1 MSEINVSFFKHIYET
16 KNGKTVS
23 IDQVLHQIQYGEWQ
37 IDVGII
43 RSAATK
49 QIKDEAKKKLPYIT
63 PCGVFDERKNAG
75 ISKHSGLISIDIDK
89 IDSSEMDDI
98 RSQLYADEYTFAG
111 FVSASG
117 NGLCL
122 LVKIDPKK
130 HEDAFEGLQQY
141 YFTKYQII
149 IDPAC
154 KDLSRARFVSYD
166 PNLFHNPSSLKFKEY
181 IIKPK
186 KQPKVTGY
194 LHIQTNF
201 EKLLYSINTDIANNY
216 SDWFKIG
223 MAFANTYGSE
233 GLKYFEH
240 ISQFW
245 SGNKKNSEKNIA
257 HQFENCLK
265 NKDKSI
271 GIGTFYYYAK
281 LHGYESVSKEAQA
294 IAKKAY
300 YYKRDTLDQA
310 TAVKTLMN
318 FLDTDMDIADITEI
332 VKSVYDSNNF
342 NPLLN
347 KDADDDSDLYD
358 EVLLYLQTSHDIKR
372 NEITKFIE
380 NKGIEQDAPDVNSL
394 YFECK
399 KLFPK
404 ITYENLFRLINSRNI
419 PEYNPIKEYIESL
432 KYNGQSNIEKIVQS
446 LNSDTADLK
455 WRVAMF
461 KHWIVGMMESVYGKK
476 CDLMMVLSGVQD
488 SGKTEFFRQLLPP
501 PLMRYFSESQL
512 DEGKDDKLL
521 MTQKLMIFDD
531 EFAGKSK
538 QDSKKMKLMLSSNT
552 FSLRAPYG
560 TKNMDYKRIAL
571 LCGTSNDEEL
581 LNDPTGNRRY
591 VIFNIIGVNNFELY
605 NSVDKEQII
614 AEAYFL
620 WRTGLTSKISR
631 EEKEIMNA
639 TTFEKH
645 YESTIEFEL
654 LNKFYK
660 PSDTLDKGV
669 FMTATEIKDHIEKHS
684 EQKMYHKRLGSE
696 LKRAGYIRHYSQDR
710 KLYGYMVLKNEG
722 TVDSPS
728 GGVYGKLPDWVT
740 S

>member
-1 MSEINVSFFKHIYET
+1 MTEINVSYYKNIHET
-16 KNGKTVS
+16 KNGKSVS
-23 IDQVLHQIQYGEWQ
+23 INQILDQIRYGEWQ
-37 IDVGII
+37 IDVGLV
-43 RSAATK
+43 RQAQTK
-49 QIKDEAKKKLPYIT
+49 EEKEKAKKKLPYFT
-63 PCGVFDERKNAG
+63 PCGVFDERKNSG
-75 ISKHSGLISIDIDK
+75 LSKHSGLISIDIDK
-89 IDSSEMDDI
+89 IDPSELDEI
-98 RSQLYADEYTFAG
+98 RSHLYADDYTFAG

-117 NGLCL
+117 KGICL

-130 HEDAFEGLQQY
+130 FEDAFEGLQQY
-141 YFTKYQII
+141 YFTKYQVIV
-149 IDPAC
+149 DPAC
-154 KDLSRARFVSYD
+154 KDLSRPRFISYD
-166 PNLFHNPSSLKFKEY
+166 PDLIHNPSSLKFKDY

-201 EKLLYSINTDIANNY
+201 EKLLYSINTDIAPTY

-245 SGNKKNSEKNIA
+245 SVSKKNMDKNII
-257 HQFENCLK
+257 HQYENCLK
-265 NKDKSI
+265 SKDKSI

-294 IAKKAY
+294 IAKKAF
-300 YYKRDTLDQA
+300 YYKRDTLDQE
-310 TAVKTLMN
+310 TAVKNLVS
-318 FLDTDMDIADITEI
+318 FLDTEMNIADIQEI
-332 VKSVYDSNNF
+332 VKSVYESNNF
-342 NPLLN
+342 NPLLV

-380 NKGIEQDAPDVNSL
+380 NKGVEQDAPDVNSL
-394 YFECK
+394 FFECK

-404 ITYENLFRLINSRNI
+404 ITFENLFRLINSRNI

-432 KYNGQSNIEKIVQS
+432 KYNGANNIEKVVQS

-461 KHWIVGMMESVYGKK
+461 KHWIVGMIESVYGKK

-488 SGKTEFFRQLLPP
+488 SGKTEFFRQLLPQ
-501 PLMRYFSESQL
+501 PLLRYFSESQL

-560 TKNMDYKRIAL
+560 TKNMDYKRIAI

-591 VIFNIIGVNNFELY
+591 VIFNICGVNNFELY

-620 WRTGLTSKISR
+620 WRTGLTSKITK

-639 TTFEKH
+639 STFERH
-645 YESTIEFEL
+645 YEATIEYEML
-654 LNKFYK
+654 HKFYK
-660 PSDTLDKGV
+660 NSESAEKGH
-669 FMTATEIKDHIEKHS
+669 FMNTSEIKDYIEKHS
-684 EQKMYHKRLGSE
+684 EQKLYIKRLGME
-696 LKRAGYIRHYSQDR
+696 LRRSGFIRVYNTDR
-710 KLYGYMVLKNEG
+710 KMYGYMVLKNDIK
-722 TVDSPS
+722 DSPS
-728 GGVYGKLPDWVT
+728 GGAYGELPSWVT

>member
-1 MSEINVSFFKHIYET
+1 MNEINVSFYKNIHET
-16 KNGKTVS
+16 KNGKSTS
-23 IDQVLHQIQYGEWQ
+23 IDQILKQIQYGEWQ
-37 IDVGII
+37 IDVGLV
-43 RSAATK
+43 RQAQTK
-49 QIKDEAKKKLPYIT
+49 EEKEKAKKKLPYFT
-63 PCGVFDERKNAG
+63 PCGVFDERKNSG
-75 ISKHSGLISIDIDK
+75 LSKHSGLISIDIDK
-89 IDSSEMDDI
+89 IDPNEMDDI
-98 RSQLYADEYTFAG
+98 KSYLYADDYTFAG

-122 LVKIDPKK
+122 LVKVDPKK

-154 KDLSRARFVSYD
+154 KDLSRPRFITYD
-166 PNLFHNPSSLKFKEY
+166 PNLAHNPSSLKFKEY

-201 EKLLYSINTDIANNY
+201 EKLLYSINTDIAPTY

-223 MAFANTYGSE
+223 QAFANTYGSE

-245 SGNKKNSEKNIA
+245 SVSKKNLDKNIA
-257 HQFENCLK
+257 HQYENCLK

-281 LHGYESVSKEAQA
+281 LHGYESVSKEAKA
-294 IAKKAY
+294 IAKKAF
-300 YYKRDTLDQA
+300 YYKRDTLDQE
-310 TAVKTLMN
+310 TAVKTLVN
-318 FLDTDMDIADITEI
+318 FLDTEMDITDIQEI
-332 VKSVYDSNNF
+332 VKSVYESSNF
-342 NPLLN
+342 NPLLV

-380 NKGIEQDAPDVNSL
+380 NKGVEQDAPDVNSL
-394 YFECK
+394 FFECK
-399 KLFPK
+399 KLFPI
-404 ITYENLFRLINSRNI
+404 ITFENLFRLINSRNI

-432 KYNGQSNIEKIVQS
+432 KYNGESNIEKVVQS

-476 CDLMMVLSGVQD
+476 CDLMMVLSGIQD
-488 SGKTEFFRQLLPP
+488 SGKTEFFRQLLPQ

-560 TKNMDYKRIAL
+560 TKNMDYKRIAI

-620 WRTGLTSKISR
+620 WRTGLTSKINK
-631 EEKEIMNA
+631 EEKEIMNEA
-639 TTFEKH
+639 TFEKH
-645 YESTIEFEL
+645 YEATIEYEIL
-654 LNKFYK
+654 HKFYK
-660 PSDTLDKGV
+660 PTETIDKGE
-669 FMTATEIKDHIEKHS
+669 FMTTTEIKDHIEKHS
-684 EQKMYHKRLGSE
+684 EQKLYIRRLGME
-696 LKRAGYIRHYSQDR
+696 LKRSGFIRVKPKDR
-710 KLYGYMVLKNEG
+710 KIYGYMVLKNDG
-722 TVDSPS
+722 TDSPS
-728 GGVYGKLPDWVT
+728 GGAYGELPSWVT

>member
-1 MSEINVSFFKHIYET
+1 MSAMDVSFFKSICET
-16 KNGKTVS
+16 KNGEQIEINK
-23 IDQVLHQIQYGEWQ
+23 ILDQIRFGQWQ
-37 IDVGII
+37 IDVGLV
-43 RSAATK
+43 RQEKTK
-49 QIKDEAKKKLPYIT
+49 EAKDAAKMKLPYFT
-63 PCGVFDERKNAG
+63 PSGVFDERKNSG
-75 ISKHSGLISIDIDK
+75 LNKHSGLISIDIDK
-89 IDSSEMDDI
+89 INPNEMDDI
-98 RSQLYADEYTFAG
+98 KRYLYTDEYTFAG

-141 YFTKYQII
+141 YFTKYQVI

-154 KDLSRARFVSYD
+154 KDLSRARFISYD
-166 PNLFHNPSSLKFKEY
+166 PDLFHSPSSLKFKEY

-245 SGNKKNSEKNIA
+245 SGTKKNSDKNIA
-257 HQFENCLK
+257 HQFDNCLK

-271 GIGTFYYYAK
+271 GIGTFYYFAK
-281 LHGYESVSKEAQA
+281 MHGYESVSKEAQA

-300 YYKRDTLDQA
+300 YYKRDTLDQD
-310 TAVKTLMN
+310 TAVKNLMT
-318 FLDTDMDIADITEI
+318 FLDTEMDIVDITEI

-347 KDADDDSDLYD
+347 KNADDDSDLYD

-394 YFECK
+394 FFECK
-399 KLFPK
+399 KVFPK
-404 ITYENLFRLINSRNI
+404 ITFENLFRLINSRNI

-432 KYNGQSNIEKIVQS
+432 KYNGQSNIEKIVES

-488 SGKTEFFRQLLPP
+488 SGKTEFFRQLLPQ

-620 WRTGLTSKISR
+620 WQKGLTSKISR
-631 EEKEIMNA
+631 EEKDIMNEA
-639 TTFEKH
+639 TFEKH
-645 YESTIEFEL
+645 YESTIEHEL
-654 LNKFYK
+654 IYKFYK
-660 PSDTLDKGV
+660 PSLDVKSGK
-669 FMTATEIKDHIEKHS
+669 FMTTTEIKDHIEKHS
-684 EQKMYHKRLGSE
+684 EQKLSIKRLGSE
-696 LKRAGYIRHYSQDR
+696 LKRAGFIRTNLNEKR
-710 KLYGYMVLKNEG
+710 VYGYMVLKNEETDSTSIGG
-722 TVDSPS
+722 TF
-728 GGVYGKLPDWVT
+728 GELPDWVK

>member
-1 MSEINVSFFKHIYET
+1 MNVSFYDSIYKT
-16 KNGKTVS
+16 KDGKIIS
-23 IDQVLHQIQYGEWQ
+23 IDQVLDQIKFGQWQ
-37 IDVGII
+37 IDVGLI
-43 RSAATK
+43 RTAKDKPTKDAAK
-49 QIKDEAKKKLPYIT
+49 LKLPCIT

-75 ISKHSGLISIDIDK
+75 LSKASGLISIDIDK
-89 IDSSEMDDI
+89 IDPNEMDDI

-130 HEDAFEGLQQY
+130 FDDAFEGLQQY
-141 YFTKYQII
+141 YFNKYQVI

-154 KDLSRARFVSYD
+154 KDLSRARFISYD
-166 PNLFHNPSSLKFKEY
+166 PDLQHNPSSLKFKEY

-194 LHIQTNF
+194 LHIQNNF
-201 EKLLYSINTDIANNY
+201 EKLLFSITTDIANTY
-216 SDWFKIG
+216 QDWFKIG
-223 MAFANTYGSE
+223 MAFANTYGSD

-240 ISQFW
+240 ISQYW
-245 SGNKKNSEKNIA
+245 SGNKKNSDKNIK
-257 HQFENCLK
+257 HQYDNCLK

-281 LHGYESVSKEAQA
+281 LNGYESVSKEAQA

-300 YYKRDTLDQA
+300 YYKRDTLDQE
-310 TAVKTLMN
+310 TAVKNLVN
-318 FLDTDMDIADITEI
+318 FLDTEMDISDIQEI
-332 VKSVYDSNNF
+332 VKSVYESNNF

-347 KDADDDSDLYD
+347 KDSDDDADIYD
-358 EVLLYLQTSHDIKR
+358 EVLLYLQTSHDLKR

-380 NKGIEQDAPDVNSL
+380 NKGVEQDEPDVNSL
-394 YFECK
+394 FFECK

-432 KYNGQSNIEKIVQS
+432 KYNGQSNIEKIVES

-461 KHWIVGMMESVYGKK
+461 KHWMVGMMESVYGKK
-476 CDLMMVLSGVQD
+476 CDIMMVLSGVQD
-488 SGKTEFFRQLLPP
+488 SGKTEFFRQLLPQ

-538 QDSKKMKLMLSSNT
+538 QDSKKMKLMLSSST
-552 FSLRAPYG
+552 FSLRAPYAK
-560 TKNMDYKRIAL
+560 KNMDYKRMAI

-591 VIFNIIGVNNFELY
+591 VIFNIIGKNNFDLF
-605 NSVDKEQII
+605 NSVDKEQLI
-614 AEAYFL
+614 AEAFFL
-620 WRTGLTSKISR
+620 FKTGITSKINAD
-631 EEKEIMNA
+631 EKEIMNQM
-639 TTFEKH
+639 TFDRH

-660 PSDTLDKGV
+660 PTLEKDKGM
-669 FMTATEIKDHIEKHS
+669 FMTATEIKDHIEKNS
-684 EQKMYHKRLGSE
+684 EQKMYHKRLGQE
-696 LKRAGYIRHYSQDR
+696 IKRAGFIRVFSQER
-710 KLYGYMVLKNEG
+710 KLYGYMIFTQDHN
-722 TVDSPS
+722 SPTANNNS
-728 GGVYGKLPDWVT
+728 FGEIPEWAK
-740 S
+740 